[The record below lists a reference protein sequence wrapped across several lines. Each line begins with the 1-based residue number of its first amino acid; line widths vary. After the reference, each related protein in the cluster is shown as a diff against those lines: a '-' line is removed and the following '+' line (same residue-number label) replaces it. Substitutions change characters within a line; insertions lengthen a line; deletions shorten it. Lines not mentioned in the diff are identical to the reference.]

1 MVHLLDL
8 ITDFV
13 LAVQMYIASR
23 GMEEQE
29 RWNKYWGFPI
39 VDGHGKNYDIAF
51 IWIMMAIFGPYII

>member
-1 MVHLLDL
+1 
-8 ITDFV
+8 
-13 LAVQMYIASR
+13 
-23 GMEEQE
+23 MEEQE